1 MVSLLFGQVIG
12 FVPMLFSLVG
22 HLTCRLLLLFLLFFF
37 LAGLVFALQHTI
49 IDISLITVDISLP
62 QVFILGKPASG
73 VWIML
78 TPI

>member
-37 LAGLVFALQHTI
+37 LVDLVFTLQHSV

-62 QVFILGKPASG
+62 QVFILGKSASG

>member
-1 MVSLLFGQVIG
+1 MVSLLFAQVISI
-12 FVPMLFSLVG
+12 VQMLFSLVG
-22 HLTCRLLLLFLLFFF
+22 YTTGRLLLLFLLFFF
-37 LAGLVFALQHTI
+37 LVDLVFTLQHSV

-62 QVFILGKPASG
+62 QVFILGKSASG